1 MANRT
6 DQRINIIEMKLGL
19 NDGEF
24 KKGLTGA
31 VGQAETY
38 SKNIQEKIRATTRVL
53 TGFEELFKQTNLNME
68 KIIQQSVHKSYNDI
82 ELLLQELATALNQT
96 AQFSNVK
103 FSLAKGGKIT
113 AQQPV
118 TPAAYRDIALT
129 GQTNIANGKL
139 SEKIDIEYGELIKSA
154 FAQANSVLKNLS
166 VEKAIKAT
174 DVSNMGIDQMGE
186 DASKRAEMVYQVT
199 EKARKKLGITQTQLD
214 SFMNA
219 YGDYIIS
226 LKDSFD
232 KQGRL
237 KGLEAQLRIA
247 KNKTLSLNLTSKNI
261 DTHTDVGDIT
271 MLSRKNR
278 QYIKETFT
286 DDEIAQQEQYK
297 KLLTQ
302 EYDLQLK
309 IDQAQREGNEQ
320 QVIELKRQQE
330 LVRLKKQELN
340 DYRATQI
347 GEGKTVGRDAFTDT
361 TGDITNKDSIAYLN
375 QQLQLR
381 NQNINKINEQAHTEQ
396 QTLSQRVQKEQELVR
411 LLQEENKIKSQLSLT
426 DARSVQEAN
435 LNRRLSNI
443 ATKKEGYRSILG
455 DETYNRISSQTVS
468 TSAEEEN
475 TINKLITLENQ
486 RLDAWNKSRSAIRK
500 GNQEEAIEYQNIARD
515 SATRYNQLLNQ
526 ANANNIL
533 TQSSRDFLKV
543 LTQSSEAEQRL
554 VLSRENDIDKMK
566 QQSQRYNEISS
577 GLNKYVALLKEKSK
591 LESTKDTSG
600 SGVYANAYAN
610 VNAQISQLTT
620 NFSKLIDIQSNGTLQ
635 LKAWSNDLGI
645 TKEQYD
651 NLNTSIQTTNQT
663 ITNNAIQAKQEQDL
677 QMINKMV
684 EAYTRLKTAQIQLQ
698 QAKDRNYNDAEIAR
712 RTREVQLAEEH
723 FNKLKQENSEL
734 AKSETYRN
742 AIANADNKMATSI
755 SYTNQNMTQ
764 QLTLLQRLR
773 NNLQRTAAV
782 AFNFNIFNRIFMEL
796 RQGISDVIQ
805 KVQDFDK
812 AMTDIQMVTGK
823 TDSSVK
829 QLLADYS
836 EIAKEL
842 GTTTKNVAEGSIEW
856 FCNKTM

>member
-53 TGFEELFKQTNLNME
+53 TGFEELFKQTTLNME
-68 KIIQQSVHKSYNDI
+68 KIIQQSAHKSYNDI
-82 ELLLQELATALNQT
+82 ELLLQELAAALNQT
-96 AQFSNVK
+96 SQFSNVK

-118 TPAAYRDIALT
+118 TSAAYRDITLT

-139 SEKIDIEYGELIKSA
+139 SEKIDIEYSKLIKSA
-154 FAQANSVLKNLS
+154 FAQTNSALKNLS
-166 VEKAIKAT
+166 VEEAIKAM
-174 DVSNMGIDQMGE
+174 DVSNMGIDQLGK
-186 DASKRAEMVYQVT
+186 DTSKRAEMVYQVT
-199 EKARKKLGITQTQLD
+199 EKARKELGITQTQLD
-214 SFMNA
+214 SFMSA

-232 KQGRL
+232 KQGQL

-297 KLLTQ
+297 KLLIQ

-320 QVIELKRQQE
+320 QAIELKRQQE

-347 GEGKTVGRDAFTDT
+347 GEGKTVGRVALTDT

-375 QQLQLR
+375 KQLQLR
-381 NQNINKINEQAHTEQ
+381 NQNINKINEQATSE
-396 QTLSQRVQKEQELVR
+396 RELVR
-411 LLQEENKIKSQLSLT
+411 MVEQEAQLK
-426 DARSVQEAN
+426 ARLSTTQSGSVQEAN
-435 LNRRLSNI
+435 INRQ
-443 ATKKEGYRSILG
+443 
-455 DETYNRISSQTVS
+455 ISGIMDR
-468 TSAEEEN
+468 SAEEEN
-475 TINKLITLENQ
+475 VINKIITLENQ
-486 RLDAWNKSRSAIRK
+486 RLEAWKKSRAAMSK
-500 GNQEEAIEYQNIARD
+500 GNKEEANEYSNLAYRLELQQSNLKNQA
-515 SATRYNQLLNQ
+515 SATG
-526 ANANNIL
+526 
-533 TQSSRDFLKV
+533 V
-543 LTQSSEAEQRL
+543 LTQSSYAFLNTLKQITESEKNL
-554 VLSRENDIDKMK
+554 VLAREKDVSTMK

-591 LESTKDTSG
+591 LESTKDTGG
-600 SGVYANAYAN
+600 SGVYANAYKN

-620 NFSKLIDIQSNGTLQ
+620 NFSKLIDIQSDGTLQ

-651 NLNTSIQTTNQT
+651 NLNASIQNTNQT
-663 ITNNAIQAKQEQDL
+663 ITNNAIQTKQEQDL

-684 EAYTRLKTAQIQLQ
+684 EAYTRLKTAQMQLQ
-698 QAKDRNYNDAEIAR
+698 QAKDRNYNDAEVAR

-805 KVQDFDK
+805 KVKDFDK
-812 AMTDIQMVTGK
+812 SMTDIQMVTGT

-836 EIAKEL
+836 ELAKEL
-842 GTTTKNVAEGSIEW
+842 GTTTENVVNGSIEW

>member
-166 VEKAIKAT
+166 VENAIKAM
-174 DVSNMGIDQMGE
+174 DVSNMGIDQLGK
-186 DASKRAEMVYQVT
+186 DTSKRAEMVYQVT
-199 EKARKKLGITQTQLD
+199 EKARKELGITQTQLD
-214 SFMNA
+214 SFMSA

-232 KQGRL
+232 KQGQL

-309 IDQAQREGNEQ
+309 IDQAQRDGNEQ

-330 LVRLKKQELN
+330 IVKLKKQQLN
-340 DYRATQI
+340 EYRSTQNRVSLTDNYYV
-347 GEGKTVGRDAFTDT
+347 EGSKHE
-361 TGDITNKDSIAYLN
+361 DSIAYLN

-381 NQNINKINEQAHTEQ
+381 NQNINKINEQAHTDQ
-396 QTLSQRVQKEQELVR
+396 QTLSQTSQREQEL
-411 LLQEENKIKSQLSLT
+411 
-426 DARSVQEAN
+426 
-435 LNRRLSNI
+435 
-443 ATKKEGYRSILG
+443 
-455 DETYNRISSQTVS
+455 
-468 TSAEEEN
+468 
-475 TINKLITLENQ
+475 
-486 RLDAWNKSRSAIRK
+486 IR
-500 GNQEEAIEYQNIARD
+500 
-515 SATRYNQLLNQ
+515 LLNQ
-526 ANANNIL
+526 ENNIREKLTTISSKDSKSVVLKRELDLVRQQINAYKDLNRFYEIRNANL
-533 TQSSRDFLKV
+533 TANSKSQQDL
-543 LTQSSEAEQRL
+543 EAFNE
-554 VLSRENDIDKMK
+554 LSRIENERQKAWIAGNSAKNKGLIEEAQLHWNNYKALQSEYDVLFNIAQSGQSPILSQASLDPLKNQKLINQSERELIKTREKDESTQKQKAKTYNDI
-566 QQSQRYNEISS
+566 SS
-577 GLNKYVALLKEKSK
+577 SLNKYVALLKEKSK

-620 NFSKLIDIQSNGTLQ
+620 NFSKLIDIQSDGTLQ

-651 NLNTSIQTTNQT
+651 NLNTSIQNVNQT
-663 ITNNAIQAKQEQDL
+663 IANNAIQAKQEQDL
-677 QMINKMV
+677 QTINKMV
-684 EAYTRLKTAQIQLQ
+684 EAYTRLKTAQMQLQ

-734 AKSETYRN
+734 TKSETYRN
-742 AIANADNKMATSI
+742 AIANADNRMAASV
-755 SYTNQNMTQ
+755 SHTNQNMTQ

-782 AFNFNIFNRIFMEL
+782 AFNFNIFNRIFMQL

-805 KVQDFDK
+805 KVKDFDK

-829 QLLADYS
+829 QLLANYS
-836 EIAKEL
+836 ELAKEL
-842 GTTTKNVAEGSIEW
+842 GTTTEAVSSGSIEW

>member
-118 TPAAYRDIALT
+118 TSAAYRDIVLT

-139 SEKIDIEYGELIKSA
+139 SEKIDVEYGKLIKSA

-166 VEKAIKAT
+166 VEEAIKAM
-174 DVSNMGIDQMGE
+174 DVSNMGIDQMGK

-199 EKARKKLGITQTQLD
+199 EKARKELGITQTQLD

-232 KQGRL
+232 KQGQL

-340 DYRATQI
+340 DYRATQSR
-347 GEGKTVGRDAFTDT
+347 TAFTDT
-361 TGDITNKDSIAYLN
+361 TDKGDIAYLN

-381 NQNINKINEQAHTEQ
+381 NQNINRINEQAYTEQ
-396 QTLSQRVQKEQELVR
+396 QTLSQRVQKEQELIR

-426 DARSVQEAN
+426 GARSVQEAN

-443 ATKKEGYRSILG
+443 AAKKEGYRSILG

-651 NLNTSIQTTNQT
+651 NLNASIQNTNQT

-684 EAYTRLKTAQIQLQ
+684 EAYTRLKTVQIQLQ

-805 KVQDFDK
+805 KVKDFDK
-812 AMTDIQMVTGK
+812 SMTDIQMVTGK
-823 TDSSVK
+823 TDSNVK

-836 EIAKEL
+836 ELAKEL
-842 GTTTKNVAEGSIEW
+842 GTTTENVVNGSIEW